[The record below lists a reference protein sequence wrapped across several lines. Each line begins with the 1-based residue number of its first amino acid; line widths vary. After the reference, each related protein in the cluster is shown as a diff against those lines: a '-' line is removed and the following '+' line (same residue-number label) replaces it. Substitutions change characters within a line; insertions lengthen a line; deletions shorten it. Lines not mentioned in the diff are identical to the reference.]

1 LAVQAE
7 RVTRQASGRPHSI
20 TQEDVAREVGVSRT
34 LVSFAFR
41 GAPGVSEET
50 KQAIFDAAKLLGY
63 RHNAAA
69 ADLARKQPSTVGL
82 FLLDLSN
89 EVYVDI
95 FSGVREA
102 LSPAKKRLI
111 LSVSRSR
118 GSIDPDSVGSLIEA
132 RVGVVIAATLLEPD
146 AQVQELARSVPL
158 VSVTRRVD
166 GVDSVYSD
174 SVAGARA
181 AVEHLLGLGHTRIA
195 HVTGPA
201 HQGHADR
208 RQTYENVMRECG
220 LVPQVVFAHDYT
232 QEAASQASDQLF
244 VTSDRPTAVFA
255 HNDEMAL
262 GVRENA
268 FVHGLEVPRDLS
280 LVGYDNSRIARL
292 HGIDLTSVDLHALE
306 LGRTAGITALERL
319 ASPGSPAVDRK
330 LGSRLV
336 VRGSTSAAVS

>member
-7 RVTRQASGRPHSI
+7 SVTRQASGRAHSV
-20 TQEDVAREVGVSRT
+20 TQEDVARQVGVSRT

-69 ADLARKQPSTVGL
+69 ADLARKQPSTV
-82 FLLDLSN
+82 DLSN

-146 AQVQELARSVPL
+146 SQVQDLARSVPL

-174 SVAGARA
+174 NVAGARA
-181 AVEHLLGLGHTRIA
+181 AMDHLLGLGHTRIA
-195 HVTGPA
+195 HVSGPA
-201 HQGHADR
+201 HQGYADR
-208 RQTYENVMRECG
+208 RQTYEHVMREAG
-220 LVPQVVFAHDYT
+220 LAPQVVFARDYT
-232 QEAASQASDQLF
+232 QEAASEASERLF
-244 VTSDRPTAVFA
+244 GPSDRPTAVFA

-262 GVRENA
+262 GVREKA

-319 ASPGSPAVDRK
+319 ASPGAPAVDRK

-336 VRGSTSAAVS
+336 VRGSTAAC